1 LQFSTLPSDPDLKST
16 HPLPSTALFLNAR
29 APMASK
35 QVELGGEI
43 VTLPGCAKRN
53 LMSMLI
59 GKVEPGDVIG
69 RCRILRELGRGGV
82 GTVYLAKHQTLQIEV
97 ALKVLSPALSLD
109 NPALAE
115 RFIREAQVAA
125 RIRHPN
131 VIAVMDAAH
140 DEPTGLYYIVF
151 EYVGG
156 GALAWHLRNGP
167 LPESRAL
174 AVMCGIAQALVVA
187 EENSIV
193 HRDIKPENI
202 MLDARGTAKLAD
214 LGLAKHD
221 IDSRTSLTLGGSYM
235 GTPAYMSP
243 EQARDAKA
251 ADTRDDIYSLGATF
265 YECLT
270 GEPPFTGDTPFNIM
284 SELLTKPSPKVSDR
298 RPDVSRSVDMIC
310 RKMMAK
316 SRSLRYGDARALVRD
331 LQHCQTHGD
340 TKFQG
345 LEAAAFARDS
355 IMARQQALQHGVH
368 TSAEE
373 VVSDAMTPSP
383 AILRAPRKEVRPAPP
398 EEEGAF
404 RAAVWLIALVLI
416 ATALLAV
423 FGHGFTSLSSAT
435 AIPPVLAEIK
445 PAVAPALPE
454 TEKKQH
460 PPHAVVKHKPKAVHP
475 DTENIVPPA
484 DVAPAIADTTTNIP
498 PRALPV
504 TPPLALDDTNGAVL
518 PLVPDTNV
526 VPMAVPALADTNAAP
541 ALISTTTNAPI
552 ATNAPTAT
560 NAAGLPLAPPADG
573 TTNAAP
579 VVPVAPPA
587 PLETAFEAR
596 DAAETSLRPA
606 LIGPT
611 GHASVLKIIGRR
623 DPSSPEPR
631 TWTFYFY
638 DTGATGN
645 ATYRTVRDG
654 KVVRDGDALTGAVFP
669 WHDGDVLP
677 EDKLRV
683 DSSAAL
689 ATAESLLPGVAVSSS
704 KLELTRQK
712 DTAPIWNVTLWARDS
727 SGNQQELGTAEIV
740 TDTGYVFKSDLKA
753 PGQ

>member
-1 LQFSTLPSDPDLKST
+1 
-16 HPLPSTALFLNAR
+16 
-29 APMASK
+29 
-35 QVELGGEI
+35 
-43 VTLPGCAKRN
+43 
-53 LMSMLI
+53 MSMLI

-69 RCRILRELGRGGV
+69 RCRIIRELGRGGV

-115 RFIREAQVAA
+115 RFIREAQLAA

-140 DEPTGLYYIVF
+140 DEPTGLYYIVL

-156 GALAWHLRNGP
+156 GALSWHLRNGP
-167 LPESRAL
+167 LPEARAL
-174 AVMCGIAQALVVA
+174 AVLYGIAQALVVA

-270 GEPPFTGDTPFNIM
+270 GEPPFSGDTPYNIM

-298 RPDVSRSVDMIC
+298 RADVSRSADMIC

-316 SRSLRYGDARALVRD
+316 TRGLRYGDARSLVRD

-340 TKFQG
+340 ARFDG

-368 TSAEE
+368 AATEE
-373 VVSDAMTPSP
+373 VMSDAMTPSP
-383 AILRAPRKEVRPAPP
+383 SILRPVRRAPRPLPADD
-398 EEEGAF
+398 EGSF
-404 RAAVWLIALVLI
+404 RAAAWLVALVLI

-423 FGHGFTSLSSAT
+423 FGHGFSTIESA
-435 AIPPVLAEIK
+435 AS
-445 PAVAPALPE
+445 APALTVVPQPS
-454 TEKKQH
+454 TPAPAKPAKKKPAH
-460 PPHAVVKHKPKAVHP
+460 VAATPKPKLPHP
-475 DTENIVPPA
+475 DSEAISPPP
-484 DVAPAIADTTTNIP
+484 DIAPKITDNTTLVP

-504 TPPLALDDTNGAVL
+504 APPLT
-518 PLVPDTNV
+518 LV
-526 VPMAVPALADTNAAP
+526 DTNAPPVALP
-541 ALISTTTNAPI
+541 AIGDTNI
-552 ATNAPTAT
+552 AIV
-560 NAAGLPLAPPADG
+560 
-573 TTNAAP
+573 P
-579 VVPVAPPA
+579 VVPPENPGEGTNIALGVALPPAAPAVAPQS
-587 PLETAFEAR
+587 AFEAR
-596 DAAETSLRPA
+596 AVVEATLNPSLIA
-606 LIGPT
+606 PT
-611 GHASVLKIIGRR
+611 GQASLLKIIGRH
-623 DPSSPEPR
+623 DAGAPEPR

-638 DTGATGN
+638 DTGAKGN
-645 ATYRTVRDG
+645 ATYITVRNGKMVRDG
-654 KVVRDGDALTGAVFP
+654 EAITSTVFP
-669 WHDGDVLP
+669 WHQDDILP
-677 EDKLRV
+677 EDKLKV
-683 DSSAAL
+683 DSTKAL
-689 ATAESLLPGVAVSSS
+689 AIAQALIPNVPISSS
-704 KLELTRQK
+704 SFELIRPRNYAPMWKL
-712 DTAPIWNVTLWARDS
+712 TLWTRDHD
-727 SGNQQELGTAEIV
+727 GQEAQIGTVQILTE
-740 TDTGYVFKSDLKA
+740 TGYVVKNGLPPS
-753 PGQ
+753 GT